1 MFIADTRTNCYGN
14 SGGQLHDEWDNYSY
28 TSTCV
33 VGKREK
39 RGEIGCEGRALA
51 CVRAGLV
58 ANEQLVKDNCR
69 ALER

>member
-1 MFIADTRTNCYGN
+1 MFIADTRTNCHGN

-28 TSTCV
+28 TSTCA

-51 CVRAGLV
+51 CVRQGPSRLVSQPSGPSAG
-58 ANEQLVKDNCR
+58 E
-69 ALER
+69 EG